1 MATATASEPKPT
13 PAPAP
18 APTPMSKPASDAK
31 DFYGYL
37 YEPNKTPT
45 KVLDALLR
53 AIALYIVSCA
63 RRCLLVCPAPVGRAV
78 APRPTGQAADKTR
91 LVRPRRPTTSATSR
105 TRP

>member
-1 MATATASEPKPT
+1 MSDAIAIAMATAATASEPMPKPMPT
-13 PAPAP
+13 PK
-18 APTPMSKPASDAK
+18 PMPKTAADAK

-63 RRCLLVCPAPVGRAV
+63 
-78 APRPTGQAADKTR
+78 
-91 LVRPRRPTTSATSR
+91 
-105 TRP
+105 

>member
-1 MATATASEPKPT
+1 MSDAIAIAMATAATASEPMPKPMPT
-13 PAPAP
+13 P
-18 APTPMSKPASDAK
+18 KPAVDAK

-63 RRCLLVCPAPVGRAV
+63 
-78 APRPTGQAADKTR
+78 
-91 LVRPRRPTTSATSR
+91 
-105 TRP
+105 

>member
-18 APTPMSKPASDAK
+18 TPTPMPKPASDAK

-63 RRCLLVCPAPVGRAV
+63 RRCLLVCPATTWPCCCPAPDGTGR
-78 APRPTGQAADKTR
+78 
-91 LVRPRRPTTSATSR
+91 
-105 TRP
+105 